1 MEYSPQAADR
11 ALRAAS
17 KCQSLASLLEVLS
30 FIPLDNFNGVRWN
43 VMTLEE
49 REVAQAT
56 PRLHATK
63 SRLYRGVHRPPRAG
77 LAPVPGAPER
87 QTDVR
92 LPFLT

>member
-17 KCQSLASLLEVLS
+17 KCQSLGALLEVMS
-30 FIPLDNFNGVRWN
+30 FIPLRFSTARWN
-43 VMTLEE
+43 VMTIEE

-87 QTDVR
+87 QTAVR